1 LTYSA
6 LMYILYFC
14 LFCADS
20 TRTQVYSQSLGI
32 RKTVD
37 G

>member
-1 LTYSA
+1 MYA
-6 LMYILYFC
+6 LHIHMFS
-14 LFCADS
+14 ADS
-20 TRTQVYSQSLGI
+20 TRMQVYSQSLGI